1 MASANEQSSLILDV
15 EHGPARNK
23 NKRAE
28 RVIVALFSLMILF
41 QKDIFK

>member
-15 EHGPARNK
+15 GPARSK

-28 RVIVALFSLMILF
+28 RVIVALFSLMNLF